1 MVSLNSHF
9 QFYLRDLKRSML
21 PFFLTDILRFSVI

>member
-21 PFFLTDILRFSVI
+21 PFFLKRRFQI